1 MLFGEKPLKENI
13 HMLVVIDKP
22 YLGIRIFDHH
32 NHHHRGG
39 KKRKGKEKRE
49 MPDEENSSH
58 GISQARVLSPV
69 LRGRTRGPTGKG
81 TQKLKTQGIGF
92 FVETQA
98 RNKIKM
104 GQIHH
109 MASWYTDYCL

>member
-32 NHHHRGG
+32 NHHHRFAS
-39 KKRKGKEKRE
+39 KMKGKEKRE

-58 GISQARVLSPV
+58 GICQARVLSPV
-69 LRGRTRGPTGKG
+69 LRGRKRGPTGKG
-81 TQKLKTQGIGF
+81 TQKLKNTRERF
-92 FVETQA
+92 FLLKHRLGT
-98 RNKIKM
+98 K
-104 GQIHH
+104 
-109 MASWYTDYCL
+109 